1 MVEELPVGG
10 GSGGMSEFPPEESGA
25 PKANPDA
32 DKPLEQRLVS
42 KTWSIR
48 KDAFEELKLQFK

>member
-48 KDAFEELKLQFK
+48 KDAFEELKL